1 MTTPH
6 LSNKLPS
13 DEALVAL
20 YKEALNHDAPS
31 LELDNAIL
39 AAAHKAV
46 DAKPLATNQK
56 SSFTRRWQLP
66 MSIAATVV
74 ISASLVLL
82 TPRENPALMPPTMHT
97 ASEAPPTAA
106 SSAPATQA
114 SAPMKRDEAEAKV
127 KAEYSNANTRDKN
140 TQQLTRKNE
149 SLNAKPFSDS
159 PEPAVAAASSE
170 AETPAAE
177 EKSQISEPNQ
187 TMAAPAAIKTEAITD
202 KIRRAASNDII
213 PSDSAMAS
221 SYKQAKTHTPKKE
234 VTDANSKEMA
244 VEDSPELWLKNI
256 GDLRQKGEL
265 DAAHKSLDTFK
276 LRYPD
281 YKLPK
286 DLMEFEK

>member
-1 MTTPH
+1 MNADSPSTLPTNAQETTDP
-6 LSNKLPS
+6 
-13 DEALVAL
+13 
-20 YKEALNHDAPS
+20 
-31 LELDNAIL
+31 IL
-39 AAAHKAV
+39 A
-46 DAKPLATNQK
+46 
-56 SSFTRRWQLP
+56 
-66 MSIAATVV
+66 
-74 ISASLVLL
+74 
-82 TPRENPALMPPTMHT
+82 TPA
-97 ASEAPPTAA
+97 
-106 SSAPATQA
+106 
-114 SAPMKRDEAEAKV
+114 
-127 KAEYSNANTRDKN
+127 
-140 TQQLTRKNE
+140 QQLKLQIRLKNE
-149 SLNAKPFSDS
+149 DGVVKLILPT
-159 PEPAVAAASSE
+159 E

-234 VTDANSKEMA
+234 DTDANSKEMA

>member
-1 MTTPH
+1 MTH
-6 LSNKLPS
+6 KLPS

-46 DAKPLATNQK
+46 DAKPLAINQK
-56 SSFTRRWQLP
+56 RSFTRRWQLP

-82 TPRENPALMPPTMHT
+82 TPRENPALMPPTMH
-97 ASEAPPTAA
+97 AAPEAPPTAA
-106 SSAPATQA
+106 NSAPATQA
-114 SAPMKRDEAEAKV
+114 SASMTRDEAEVTA

-140 TQQLTRKNE
+140 TQQVTRKSE
-149 SLNAKPFSDS
+149 SLNAKPFVDS
-159 PEPAVAAASSE
+159 PEPTVAATE

-187 TMAAPAAIKTEAITD
+187 TIAAPAAIKTEAVAG
-202 KIRRAASNDII
+202 KISRAVTII
-213 PSDSAMAS
+213 PSDSALGS
-221 SYKQAKTHTPKKE
+221 SHEQAKTHALKKE
-234 VTDANSKEMA
+234 DTDINSKEMA

-256 GDLRQKGEL
+256 SDLRQKGEL
-265 DAAHKSLDTFK
+265 DAAHKSLDAFK

-286 DLMEFEK
+286 DLIAFEK